1 MSYYHVDPNG
11 IPFEAQMKQTA
22 LHAEQTIRFTCGVID
37 HRIEWL
43 SQEGIDPSYG
53 EEVPRRIERMTEI
66 HRLLTHGPEWWANN
80 HNSSACSIALGIV
93 KIYSA
98 IDLIDYMTDEI
109 KRDPPAN
116 EATLKQSLS
125 ELDIIRRTLL
135 TGADDDGS
143 E

>member
-1 MSYYHVDPNG
+1 
-11 IPFEAQMKQTA
+11 
-22 LHAEQTIRFTCGVID
+22 
-37 HRIEWL
+37 
-43 SQEGIDPSYG
+43 
-53 EEVPRRIERMTEI
+53 MTEI
-66 HRLLTHGPEWWANN
+66 HQLLTHGPEWWANN
-80 HNSSACSIALGIV
+80 NSSMACSIALGIV